1 MNPFI
6 LFAVAVLGAT
16 ALAAWIGAVVCMLR
30 ALGHRRQGRSVLEVA
45 GFGMF
50 QDANFTVQGNRLR
63 VGMIRFMIVCLA
75 AVAGMVAVSL
85 AGVMAS

>member
-1 MNPFI
+1 M

-30 ALGHRRQGRSVLEVA
+30 ALGHRRPGRSALEVA

-50 QDANFTVQGNRLR
+50 QATNFTARGNALR
-63 VGMIRFMIVCLA
+63 VGMIRLMIVFLA
-75 AVAGMVAVSL
+75 AVAGMVVVSL
-85 AGVMAS
+85 AGVVSS